1 MRRVEAKKMNE
12 EQAHLAWRPAQR
24 HPDFYKFPQQK
35 DPAAGS
41 KKKDPAQNFD
51 DLSCRN
57 KRIIQKCYETKF
69 AGTNYLS
76 HSSRAARAG

>member
-24 HPDFYKFPQQK
+24 HPDFYKVWQQK
-35 DPAAGS
+35 DPAAGLPE
-41 KKKDPAQNFD
+41 DPAKKNFD

-57 KRIIQKCYETKF
+57 KRIIGIPTEVLRNENCRNQLLI
-69 AGTNYLS
+69 A
-76 HSSRAARAG
+76 